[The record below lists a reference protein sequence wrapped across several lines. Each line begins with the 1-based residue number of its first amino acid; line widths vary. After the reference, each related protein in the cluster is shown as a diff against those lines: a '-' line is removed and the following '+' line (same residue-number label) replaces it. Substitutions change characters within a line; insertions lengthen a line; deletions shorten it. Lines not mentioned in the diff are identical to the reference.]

1 MNSIKFTFKDIIQG
15 FRNLKDTVMAMTI
28 GSFLGFFVG
37 ILPAAGATPAALMSY
52 GITKQLS
59 KNSKD
64 LSFPF
69 SDASIMNDIIYVS
82 GQVGTYAGTKEI
94 VEGGIGNETTQA
106 LKNINSILEELGSS
120 SHKIFK
126 CLCMLNEIEDYG
138 KMNEAYVNF
147 FNERKNLP
155 SRSTF
160 GARIALEGKIEIEC
174 WAVK

>member
-1 MNSIKFTFKDIIQG
+1 MRI
-15 FRNLKDTVMAMTI
+15 
-28 GSFLGFFVG
+28 FLFLISLTLINCSQYSKKNKNESSVDYFV
-37 ILPAAGATPAALMSY
+37 
-52 GITKQLS
+52 S

-120 SHKIFK
+120 SDKIFK